1 MINQKKYNNLI
12 RSIFDLY
19 NSFRYRRKLQFVYL
33 IFLNLISILCDVI
46 SIGAIVPFIAMLT
59 APDKLFNH
67 QYLSDFNRIFNIN
80 TPNELIIPITFIFIV
95 IVICSGF
102 FRILVAWITTRL
114 TSAVGSELS
123 TEVFKRVLFRPYLFH
138 IKQNSGELINTLTH
152 KVDAVVFGV
161 IMPTLLLI
169 SSMMLTI
176 SLFITMLII
185 QPIISLLAILIFG
198 FSYFMV
204 ARFVRKKLLLNS
216 NTVVTNQF
224 KSIKI
229 LQESLGGIRDLILD
243 GNQAVFIDY
252 YRETDIPLRRS
263 AAANNFVGQFPRYV
277 MEIVAFI
284 VMALLAFFLT
294 NQSGSI
300 QKTLPILGAI
310 GLASQRIL
318 PAIQQM
324 YNAWAS
330 VTATSSQ
337 LSNILDY
344 LQYPIPTELKVP
356 DLISFNNSIKLSKLS
371 FRYSDNSPIVIS
383 DLNLI
388 INKGDRVGIIGST
401 GSGKSTLI
409 DIIMGLLNPTDGS
422 LIIDGV
428 KLDSDSLRYWQK
440 QIAHVPQSIFL
451 ADASIAENIALG
463 VPKSLIDYSS
473 VTNAASVAC
482 VTEFMQSYPNGLE
495 TIVGERG
502 INLSGGQRQRIGIA
516 RALYK
521 NASVLVLDEATSA
534 LDNDTEKEVM
544 HSISSLNRSLTILI
558 IAHRLTTLYDCDYII
573 ELKDGKLIKKATSQ
587 IIAH

>member
-1 MINQKKYNNLI
+1 MINQKKYNILI
-12 RSIFDLY
+12 RLIFDLY
-19 NSFRYRRKLQFVYL
+19 NSFRYRRRLQFIYL
-33 IFLNLISILCDVI
+33 IFFNLISILCDVI

-59 APDKLFNH
+59 APDKLYYHPYFR
-67 QYLSDFNRIFNIN
+67 DFNQLFNIN
-80 TPNELIIPITFIFIV
+80 SPNELIVPITSIFIL
-95 IVICSGF
+95 IVICSGV

-138 IKQNSGELINTLTH
+138 IKQNSSELINTLTH

-176 SLFITMLII
+176 ALFITMLII
-185 QPIISLLAILIFG
+185 QPIISITAIIIFG
-198 FSYFMV
+198 FSYFIV
-204 ARFVRKKLLLNS
+204 ARFVREKLLLNS
-216 NTVVTNQF
+216 KTVVTNQF

-252 YRETDIPLRRS
+252 YRETDIPLRRA

-300 QKTLPILGAI
+300 QKILPILGAI

-337 LSNILDY
+337 LSDILDY
-344 LQYPIPTELKVP
+344 LKYPIPTELQVS
-356 DLISFNNSIKLSKLS
+356 DFISFNDSIKLSKLS
-371 FRYSDNSPIVIS
+371 FRYADNTPVVIN

-388 INKGDRVGIIGST
+388 IKKGDRVGIIGST

-409 DIIMGLLNPTDGS
+409 DIIMGLLNPSEGS
-422 LIIDGV
+422 VIIDGV
-428 KLDSDSLRYWQK
+428 KLDSDSLRHWQK

-463 VPKSLIDYSS
+463 VPKSLIDYSR

-482 VTEFMQSYPNGLE
+482 VTEFMQFYPNGLE